1 MMTLCP
7 TRTYSCPNHTAP
19 YIVQQSDLVWED
31 FSWRLGSPPPHTERQ
46 DSQGPSRLGLSF
58 LFARL
63 VVSVTVKSRH
73 AFVRFAHGAARRP
86 LTKIT
91 WDMRGALRARETGIE

>member
-1 MMTLCP
+1 LNAGVAQEVNNAGSVGRGGGSQEANPAGGSIM
-7 TRTYSCPNHTAP
+7 S
-19 YIVQQSDLVWED
+19 QQSDLVWED

-63 VVSVTVKSRH
+63 AASVTVKSRH
-73 AFVRFAHGAARRP
+73 AFVRFAHGAARRRL
-86 LTKIT
+86 LTYV
-91 WDMRGALRARETGIE
+91 GHA